1 MQLWYAEK
9 DKVKDAVLRVRV
21 KGRGKGNTKKDVLI
35 LRDAVMAF
43 SLNDCR
49 AEFVNEATHC

>member
-21 KGRGKGNTKKDVLI
+21 KGRGRGNTKKDVLI
-35 LRDAVMAF
+35 
-43 SLNDCR
+43 
-49 AEFVNEATHC
+49 